1 MNETSMQDL
10 KELNK
15 QIDNTEAD
23 INNLKN
29 SMYEIIR
36 QFGSDCIN
44 I

>member
-15 QIDNTEAD
+15 QIDSTEAD